1 MKRLVNERQMQL
13 NVNCTSVMSALDA
26 LGTLERQLRLHAN
39 CALAVN
45 TLEAIGAL
53 ERQMRLNAN
62 CALAVDALEALSKKS
77 SRSFG
82 GKSSCECDLA
92 LGPLHSLK
100 RRIRTFSG
108 VSIVHLHR

>member
-1 MKRLVNERQMQL
+1 MQL

-62 CALAVDALEALSKKS
+62 RALAVDALEALSKKS
-77 SRSFG
+77 SRS
-82 GKSSCECDLA
+82 
-92 LGPLHSLK
+92 LGEIQL
-100 RRIRTFSG
+100 RMRSG
-108 VSIVHLHR
+108 AWAAAFAKAKNPYVFWS

>member
-1 MKRLVNERQMQL
+1 MDALKAIGARERQLRL
-13 NVNCTSVMSALDA
+13 NASCASAMNALDA
-26 LGTLERQLRLHAN
+26 LGTLERRLRLHAN

-77 SRSFG
+77 STSLGEIKLRMRSGAWAAAFA
-82 GKSSCECDLA
+82 KAKNPYVFWS
-92 LGPLHSLK
+92 
-100 RRIRTFSG
+100 
-108 VSIVHLHR
+108 